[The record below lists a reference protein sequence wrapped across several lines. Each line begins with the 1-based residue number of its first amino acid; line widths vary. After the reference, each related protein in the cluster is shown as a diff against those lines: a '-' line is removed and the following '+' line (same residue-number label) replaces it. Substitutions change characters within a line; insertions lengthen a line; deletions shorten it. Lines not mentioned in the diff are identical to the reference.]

1 MKISRSKLWLII
13 TVIIGLVTT
22 ALIMTYLKNIK
33 EEASSQP
40 MVKVV
45 LAAKKIPQ
53 GTRLS
58 GEMLKTVEMPEKY
71 ASPQW
76 VGDAK
81 SIINKFAA
89 YDFEAE
95 DIILREKLTDEKT
108 SNQLTYKV
116 PEGKRA
122 VTTAI
127 NPPSG
132 VAGHIKPGDYVDVLA
147 AYKKEVTGIEE
158 EMHESTTILQNAL
171 VLAVGADLQRK
182 DGIQSVETVTLALT
196 PQDAQIL
203 YLSETIGKIKLTL
216 RQAGDHGTF
225 NLKSLDDKAFKMI
238 YPN

>member
-1 MKISRSKLWLII
+1 MNISRTKLWLII
-13 TVIIGLVTT
+13 TVIIGLITT
-22 ALIMTYLKNIK
+22 TLVMTFFKNVK

-58 GEMLKTVEMPEKY
+58 GEMLKTVEMPQKY

-81 SIINKFAA
+81 TIVNKFAA

-95 DIILREKLTDEKT
+95 DIIQMEKLTDEKT

-122 VTTAI
+122 VTTAV

-147 AYKKEVTGIEE
+147 AYKKELPGTEE
-158 EMHESTTILQNAL
+158 EMYESTTILQNVL

-182 DGIQSVETVTLALT
+182 DGLQSVETVTLALV
-196 PQDAQIL
+196 PKDVQIL

-216 RQAGDHGTF
+216 RQAGDHGTL
-225 NLKSLDDKAFKMI
+225 NIRSLDDKAFKMI